1 MDMLNQFQRFVQG
14 DDASEVD
21 ALLRAEV
28 QAAYPVQKAPT
39 TPDLLFDRLMAHAE
53 ALPQLPSLEADE
65 MPMVAYEEEEEF
77 VQTNEQ
83 VSWWGRFFRSRRLQ
97 HAPEAQLQHT
107 QRLAQ
112 ELQFELYRE
121 YLENNLR
128 QVRTG
133 VGLNPM

>member
-21 ALLRAEV
+21 ALLREEV

-39 TPDLLFDRLMAHAE
+39 SPDLLFDRLMAHAE
-53 ALPQLPSLEADE
+53 ALPQLPSLETDE
-65 MPMVAYEEEEEF
+65 ILVAAYDTEAC
-77 VQTNEQ
+77 VQTNEHG
-83 VSWWGRFFRSRRLQ
+83 SWWGRFFRSRRLE
-97 HAPEAQLQHT
+97 HAPEAQFQHT
-107 QRLAQ
+107 QRLSQ
-112 ELQFELYRE
+112 ELQFEVYRE

>member
-1 MDMLNQFQRFVQG
+1 MDMLNQFQKFVHG
-14 DDASEVD
+14 DDSSEVD
-21 ALLRAEV
+21 ELLQEEV
-28 QAAYPVQKAPT
+28 QAAFPVQKTPT
-39 TPDLLFDRLMAHAE
+39 APDLLLDRLMAHAE
-53 ALPQLPSLEADE
+53 ALPQLASLEAE
-65 MPMVAYEEEEEF
+65 EALMVAYEQEEDEP
-77 VQTNEQ
+77 QTNEQ
-83 VSWWGRFFRSRRLQ
+83 SSWWGRFVRSRRVE

-107 QRLAQ
+107 RRLAQ